1 MLWDR
6 PIWRGEGILNA
17 RRGDPV
23 PPVHPLLQYAGTAPG
38 EMPIIADMAWAG
50 SYTTGSDGAD
60 TVVTGVTN
68 LGGTG
73 PYHDLAADGVSTAP
87 RLDGTAMR
95 YRVGDLMRLAHEAQ
109 LDGVHALLEVN
120 LTNPGVNET
129 QSMLSHSGASAGV
142 GGRIQYVRQNANDR
156 LRIQNAATTQSVY
169 ATVNFVG
176 AWRVL
181 EIRYIADGTVY
192 FAVDGTAYGPY
203 TLPSGGDLYVNMLG
217 ATMGNQRVGAMVSV
231 VTDAGYS
238 MASPEP
244 AVLAARSYLI
254 GRRA

>member
-1 MLWDR
+1 MLYR
-6 PIWRGEGILNA
+6 GPIWRGEGILNA
-17 RRGDPV
+17 KRGDPAPSLPDYYGTGPGQV
-23 PPVHPLLQYAGTAPG
+23 PIHVDMLEPSGYTLGTDAGA
-38 EMPIIADMAWAG
+38 
-50 SYTTGSDGAD
+50 S
-60 TVVTGVTN
+60 VVTGLTN
-68 LGGTG
+68 LGGSG
-73 PYHDLAADGVSTAP
+73 AYHSMAADGVTTAP
-87 RLDGTAMR
+87 RFDSGAMLF
-95 YRVGDLMRLAHEAQ
+95 RVGDLLRMANEAQ

-129 QSMLSHSGASAGV
+129 QAMLSHSGASAGV
-142 GGRIQYVRQNANDR
+142 GGEIQYMRQNTSSR
-156 LRIQNAATTQSVY
+156 LRIQNLATSQAIYAAAS
-169 ATVNFVG
+169 FVG

-192 FAVDGTAYGPY
+192 FAVDGTAYGPLA
-203 TLPSGGDLYVNMLG
+203 LPSGGDLYVNMLG